1 MKPMVNKK
9 MKQSDTF
16 EYYLIKKVGKTIKKY
31 NLIEQGDRILV
42 ALSGGKDSL
51 TLLKILHDR
60 RGFYPNQYEIMAL
73 HDVSNLKCEG
83 ATDSSVLEDYLQE
96 NGYPFHFVHMNIEP
110 DRKGGSYWCSRNRRR
125 ELFDTALKMG
135 FNKIALGHHRN
146 DVIETFL
153 LNVFYHAEISSM
165 LPSQELFEGR
175 LSIIRPLYHIPESDT
190 RYFSK
195 LYGFPAASC
204 RCPAEREMKREMF
217 KRMLK
222 EIERANPRASINAL
236 RSLENVKDEYLPGR
250 LVHEDISI

>member
-42 ALSGGKDSL
+42 AVSGGKDSL
-51 TLLKILHDR
+51 TLLKLLQDR
-60 RGFYPNQYEIMAL
+60 KGFYPNQYEIMAL
-73 HDVSNLKCEG
+73 HVVSNLTCQG
-83 ATDSSVLEDYLQE
+83 SADVAQLEKHLQE
-96 NGYPFHFVHMNIEP
+96 NGYPYRLVQMHIEP

-125 ELFDTALKMG
+125 VLFDNATKMG
-135 FNKIALGHHRN
+135 YNKIALGHHRN

-165 LPSQELFEGR
+165 LPRQELFGGR
-175 LSIIRPLYHIPESDT
+175 LTIIRPLYHIPESDT

-204 RCPAEREMKREMF
+204 RCPVDGEMKREMF
-217 KRMLK
+217 KRILK
-222 EIERANPRASINAL
+222 DIERANPRASVNAL
-236 RSLENVKDEYLPGR
+236 RSLENVKERYLPGR
-250 LVHEDISI
+250 LVQEDISI